1 MDHFIESPDYS
12 IVTLPRVGSNYLQDR
27 IFQHTGIF
35 VQKYHKVQDNNM
47 ITIVRDPIELLTSE
61 LAMGVFYDPEG
72 KKIND
77 RRKQLWEVELQR
89 DYMKYLSDKDDMDVI
104 DDFHT
109 VIDYRTLIAFPY
121 ETTQAVASIMGLEII
136 QRDYTN
142 SRLRNYE
149 EYKHILS
156 SKKVK
161 EYDDI
166 KEHLHTMDLSRMYE
180 FYNKMLAKCI
190 DIPGTVKP

>member
-1 MDHFIESPDYS
+1 MDYFIESPDYS

-77 RRKQLWEVELQR
+77 KQKKLWEVELQR
-89 DYMKYLSDKDDMDVI
+89 DYMKYLSDSDDMDII

-109 VIDYRTLIAFPY
+109 VIDYRTLAAFPY
-121 ETTQAVASIMGLEII
+121 ETTQAICSIMGIEII

-142 SRLRNYE
+142 TRLRDYSE
-149 EYKHILS
+149 HKHIIS
-156 SKKVK
+156 SKKVSQ
-161 EYDDI
+161 YDEI
-166 KEHLHTMDLSRMYE
+166 NAHLKTMDLSRMYE
-180 FYNKMLAKCI
+180 FYHKMLEKCI
-190 DIPGTVKP
+190 DIPGTIKP